1 MKWRIPRE
9 ISVSASCLI
18 RQPFFCWQPLLWG
31 FFAAL
36 LHYVILKAKG
46 FKGALCVVVEF
57 RQCTGLETGL
67 WLSGKHRMW
76 VKNVPDQS
84 VVVPQ
89 GWWLL
94 LWNWLPQS
102 CNTRDWSVTF
112 NHRLTRHIPSLVG
125 KNQLLEVSMRCH
137 HIVTD
142 CFLGLWGLS

>member
-18 RQPFFCWQPLLWG
+18 RQPLVCWQSLLWG

-36 LHYVILKAKG
+36 SCCIMLYWKKG
-46 FKGALCVVVEF
+46 FKGALCIVVEF
-57 RQCTGLETGL
+57 RQCTGLETGP

-76 VKNVPDQS
+76 VKNVPDQL

-89 GWWLL
+89 GWWSL

-102 CNTRDWSVTF
+102 CKTRDWSVTF
-112 NHRLTRHIPSLVG
+112 NHMLTRHIPSLVG
-125 KNQLLEVSMRCH
+125 KNQLLEVSGNCKMKL
-137 HIVTD
+137 VTKRYVA
-142 CFLGLWGLS
+142 

>member
-1 MKWRIPRE
+1 MENSQRNFSQCLLSHQTASLLLAIPFVRILC
-9 ISVSASCLI
+9 SNV
-18 RQPFFCWQPLLWG
+18 
-31 FFAAL
+31 L
-36 LHYVILKAKG
+36 LHYVILKTKV
-46 FKGALCVVVEF
+46 FKGALCAVVEF
-57 RQCTGLETGL
+57 RQCTGLESGP

-102 CNTRDWSVTF
+102 CKTRDWSVTF

-125 KNQLLEVSMRCH
+125 KNQLLEVSSNCKMKL
-137 HIVTD
+137 VTKRYVA
-142 CFLGLWGLS
+142 